1 MKRLITI
8 GFTLLAVLVL
18 TGCETMQGVGRDLEK
33 AGQAI
38 EDAAK

>member
-1 MKRLITI
+1 MKRVMVI
-8 GFTLLAVLVL
+8 GLTLLAVLVL

-33 AGQAI
+33 AGRAI

>member
-1 MKRLITI
+1 MKRLMAI
-8 GFTLLAVLVL
+8 GLTLLAVLVL
-18 TGCETMQGVGRDLEK
+18 AGCETMQGVGRDLEK

>member
-1 MKRLITI
+1 MKRLVAI
-8 GFTLLAVLVL
+8 GFTLMVVLVL

>member
-1 MKRLITI
+1 MKRLMAI
-8 GFTLLAVLVL
+8 GFTLVAVLVL